1 MDEYIERRTLSD
13 EIKSLTIT
21 VTGLHAGKGVLN
33 EFMNQYRES
42 VLRII
47 DEHKTVD
54 VVPLALLEKWL
65 YEIAFNNLGTGSQK
79 DTAFAESCEEII
91 NRLDGL
97 RAFIRD
103 ETNN

>member
-1 MDEYIERRTLSD
+1 MTEYINRDAYIRYLSSRKAEFVD
-13 EIKSLTIT
+13 DY
-21 VTGLHAGKGVLN
+21 GKGWSAGIN
-33 EFMNQYRES
+33 TAIRACEKFPA
-42 VLRII
+42 
-47 DEHKTVD
+47 VD

-65 YEIAFNNLGTGSQK
+65 YEIAFNNLGTGSQQ

-103 ETNN
+103 ETTN

>member
-1 MDEYIERRTLSD
+1 MAEYISREAVKEAIGFTRLHCVAYG
-13 EIKSLTIT
+13 ENKSLLDVI
-21 VTGLHAGKGVLN
+21 N
-33 EFMNQYRES
+33 E
-42 VLRII
+42 IPA
-47 DEHKTVD
+47 VD

>member
-1 MDEYIERRTLSD
+1 MDEYIKREAVKEVIGFTRLHCVAYG
-13 EIKSLTIT
+13 ENKSLLDVI
-21 VTGLHAGKGVLN
+21 N
-33 EFMNQYRES
+33 E
-42 VLRII
+42 IPA
-47 DEHKTVD
+47 VD

>member
-1 MDEYIERRTLSD
+1 MDEYIKREAVKEAIGFTRLNCVAYGENKSLSD
-13 EIKSLTIT
+13 VINEIP
-21 VTGLHAGKGVLN
+21 A
-33 EFMNQYRES
+33 
-42 VLRII
+42 
-47 DEHKTVD
+47 VD
-54 VVPLALLEKWL
+54 VVPLALLELLEKWL

-79 DTAFAESCEEII
+79 DTAFAESCKEII

>member
-1 MDEYIERRTLSD
+1 MDEYIKREAVKEAIGFTRLHCAAYGENKSLSD
-13 EIKSLTIT
+13 VINEIP
-21 VTGLHAGKGVLN
+21 A
-33 EFMNQYRES
+33 
-42 VLRII
+42 
-47 DEHKTVD
+47 VD

>member
-1 MDEYIERRTLSD
+1 MAEYIEREALLQDIEETVCFTV
-13 EIKSLTIT
+13 KAGTIS
-21 VTGLHAGKGVLN
+21 N
-33 EFMNQYRES
+33 EMRGANK
-42 VLRII
+42 II
-47 DEHKTVD
+47 DRIKCAPAVD

-79 DTAFAESCEEII
+79 DAAFAESCEEII

-103 ETNN
+103 EANN

>member
-1 MDEYIERRTLSD
+1 MDEYIKREAVKEAIGFTRLHCVAYGENKSLSD
-13 EIKSLTIT
+13 VINEIP
-21 VTGLHAGKGVLN
+21 A
-33 EFMNQYRES
+33 
-42 VLRII
+42 
-47 DEHKTVD
+47 VD

>member
-1 MDEYIERRTLSD
+1 MPEYIEREAAIEAVRHAWA
-13 EIKSLTIT
+13 K
-21 VTGLHAGKGVLN
+21 GL
-33 EFMNQYRES
+33 EPSQYIE
-42 VLRII
+42 VIQAA
-47 DEHKTVD
+47 D
-54 VVPLALLEKWL
+54 VAPLALLEKWL

>member
-1 MDEYIERRTLSD
+1 MDEYIEREAVKEAIGFVHLHCVAYG
-13 EIKSLTIT
+13 ENKSLRDVI
-21 VTGLHAGKGVLN
+21 N
-33 EFMNQYRES
+33 E
-42 VLRII
+42 IPA
-47 DEHKTVD
+47 VD

-79 DTAFAESCEEII
+79 RTAFAESCEEII

>member
-1 MDEYIERRTLSD
+1 MPEYIEREAVKEAIGFTRLNCVAYGENKSLSD
-13 EIKSLTIT
+13 VINEIP
-21 VTGLHAGKGVLN
+21 A
-33 EFMNQYRES
+33 
-42 VLRII
+42 
-47 DEHKTVD
+47 VD

>member
-1 MDEYIERRTLSD
+1 MDEYIKREAVK
-13 EIKSLTIT
+13 EAIGFVHPHCVAYVENKSLLDVI
-21 VTGLHAGKGVLN
+21 N
-33 EFMNQYRES
+33 E
-42 VLRII
+42 IPA
-47 DEHKTVD
+47 VD

>member
-1 MDEYIERRTLSD
+1 MPEYIEREAAIEAVRHAWA
-13 EIKSLTIT
+13 K
-21 VTGLHAGKGVLN
+21 GL
-33 EFMNQYRES
+33 EPSQYIE
-42 VLRII
+42 VIQA
-47 DEHKTVD
+47 VD

>member
-1 MDEYIERRTLSD
+1 MMPEYIEREAAIEAVRHAWA
-13 EIKSLTIT
+13 K
-21 VTGLHAGKGVLN
+21 GL
-33 EFMNQYRES
+33 EPSQYIE
-42 VLRII
+42 VIQA
-47 DEHKTVD
+47 VD